1 MARSESPQA
10 TLTTES
16 DPLAQALRETFGHGA
31 FRTGQRRAAQAVLD
45 GRDVVAVMPT
55 GAGKSLCY
63 QLPALLLEGTTVVIS
78 PLIALMK
85 DQVDA
90 LRQRDVAAAAIHS
103 GLTAG
108 ERQRAERD
116 LAEGRLKLVYVAP
129 ERLASRRFQAGLERA
144 HPCRLVVD
152 EAHCISQ
159 WGHDFRPDYR
169 RLGQLRRQLG
179 VPAAAFTATA
189 TPEVR
194 EDIGRQLSLEEPL
207 ELVTGFARPNLTLA
221 VEECPDRVSKARAL
235 DRIVREMGPPGIVY
249 ASTRKNVEL
258 WAAMLEQ
265 RGLKAASYHAGLDDG
280 ERRRVQEEFLG
291 GELEAIAATNA
302 FGMGIDKADIRFV
315 VHADLPGSVEAYYQE
330 AGRAGRDGLEGRCA
344 LLYSPVDIRTQEF
357 FISGSNPDVETFHRV
372 WAALGEGWDDSQIE
386 SAAGTA
392 AADRMAAATAA
403 RLLRQAAAEERV
415 PLGQGPPPVDLA
427 AQRTKARR
435 DSQRLRWM
443 VDYADHRGCRTS
455 FIYRYFAGSGGA
467 GADGTGTSAEDAVE
481 ECGTCDVCRGW
492 RFSGGREPTDE
503 ELLQVRI
510 ALSGVARLSGRFG
523 MQKVVQML
531 TGSRARALLER
542 GLDRLPTYGKL
553 AALGQDGTKALLGVL
568 IEAGLVQRRGIEGGR
583 PGAFVLALSAAGRE
597 VMHGRDRPR
606 LPLPERAAAGPRPAA
621 APDLRVPSSSAARNS
636 LSEDPALGSVDAELF
651 ERLREWRGEE
661 ARRRSLPAYVVF
673 HDSTLEQ
680 LAALQPRDEEQLL
693 RVKGIGPAKVESYGE
708 ALLALLAESP
718 EEGSESP

>member
-1 MARSESPQA
+1 MEQPDSQRNGPQQT
-10 TLTTES
+10 TLSGDS
-16 DPLAQALRETFGHGA
+16 DPLTQALRETFGHGA

-90 LRQRDVAAAAIHS
+90 LRQRGIAAAAIHS
-103 GLTAG
+103 GLTAS

-116 LAEGRLKLVYVAP
+116 LEQGRLKLVYVAP

-144 HPCRLVVD
+144 HPSRLVVD

-159 WGHDFRPDYR
+159 WGHDFRPDFR

-194 EDIGRQLSLEEPL
+194 QDIVRQLSLDEPL

-221 VEECPDRVSKARAL
+221 VEECLDRVSKARAL

-265 RGLKAASYHAGLDDG
+265 RGLKAASYHAGLEDA

-357 FISGSNPDVETFHRV
+357 FIAGSNPDGETFHRV
-372 WAALGEGWDDSQIE
+372 WAALGEGWEDSQIE
-386 SAAGTA
+386 NAAGTA

-435 DSQRLRWM
+435 DAQRLRWI
-443 VDYADHRGCRTS
+443 VDYADHRGCRTA
-455 FIYRYFAGSGGA
+455 FIYHYFAGTEDA
-467 GADGTGTSAEDAVE
+467 GAEDQVE

-523 MQKVVQML
+523 MQRLVQML

-553 AALGQDGTKALLGVL
+553 EALGQDGAKDLLGVL
-568 IEAGLVQRRGIEGGR
+568 IEAGLIQRRGIEGGR
-583 PGAFVLALSAAGRE
+583 PGAFVLALTAAGRE
-597 VMHGRDRPR
+597 VMHGRSRPR
-606 LPLPERAAAGPRPAA
+606 LPLPERAASGPGPAA
-621 APDLRVPSSSAARNS
+621 APDLRIPSSASSKKKLLEEA
-636 LSEDPALGSVDAELF
+636 PLGPVDADLF

-661 ARRRSLPAYVVF
+661 ARRRSLPAYVIF

-680 LAALQPRDEEQLL
+680 LAALQPQDEGQLL
-693 RVKGIGPAKVESYGE
+693 QIKGIGPAKAESYGE
-708 ALLALLAESP
+708 ALLALLAASSEGGSGSP
-718 EEGSESP
+718 